1 MNAPFIR
8 TTEPKAAIEYTPRK
22 LYFKASPNFNDK
34 YRQQNL
40 ED

>member
-22 LYFKASPNFNDK
+22 LYFKTSPSFSDND
-34 YRQQNL
+34 RQQNQ
-40 ED
+40 